1 MRDEGLHII
10 INGVFGPL
18 EISWSR
24 LASVTTVH
32 EVTKSYICSGCYIVG
47 NFDFHITNL
56 FLRGFFL
63 VLIFPFAALLAMMG
77 RADKPNKDLEL
88 VDGEFSLLGAFLYNV
103 VSFFPSAFLFLFF
116 LFACTTLQHL
126 AGHRKSPTVSCI

>member
-1 MRDEGLHII
+1 M
-10 INGVFGPL
+10 VFLVPL
-18 EISWSR
+18 KFLGQDLLRSRQSTRSRNLISV
-24 LASVTTVH
+24 LDVTSLVILIFLLR
-32 EVTKSYICSGCYIVG
+32 IC
-47 NFDFHITNL
+47 FW
-56 FLRGFFL
+56 RGFFL
-63 VLIFPFAALLAMMG
+63 VVIFPFAALLAMMG

>member
-1 MRDEGLHII
+1 MLSRECVRDEGLHII

-47 NFDFHITNL
+47 NFDFLITNL
-56 FLRGFFL
+56 FLERFL
-63 VLIFPFAALLAMMG
+63 SCCNLPLCGIIG
-77 RADKPNKDLEL
+77 D
-88 VDGEFSLLGAFLYNV
+88 DGEG
-103 VSFFPSAFLFLFF
+103 
-116 LFACTTLQHL
+116 
-126 AGHRKSPTVSCI
+126 R